1 MAVKVLIKRHFKEG
15 KTAEAFALLLK
26 FRHDAMNQP
35 GYISGETLSNHY
47 DSRKIVVISTWQTI
61 EDWIRWQESDE
72 REANESQFES
82 MLEVPTQFE
91 IYDIGMKPEK

>member
-1 MAVKVLIKRHFKEG
+1 MAVKILIKRHFKEG
-15 KTAEAFALLLK
+15 TIAEAFALLLK
-26 FRHDAMNQP
+26 FRHNAMYQR

-47 DSRKIVVISTWQTI
+47 DPRKIVVISTWQTI
-61 EDWIRWQESDE
+61 EDWIKWQESDE

-82 MLEVPTQFE
+82 MLEEPTQFE